1 MHVACCNHCIDGD
14 IDINVYGGSDCTFS
28 CFIPADFADEENT
41 ISKLMVKLNH
51 TETGYGL
58 KHISVH
64 LCADLLFMWLCDR
77 CCFF

>member
-28 CFIPADFADEENT
+28 CFIPADFADEENA

-51 TETGYGL
+51 TENRIWSET
-58 KHISVH
+58 H
-64 LCADLLFMWLCDR
+64 LCTSLC
-77 CCFF
+77 